1 MLFNRLVAPLLAAT
15 LSQAAL
21 ATDLTLTFD
30 AGAGVADAICTS
42 APSGVGSPALCGN
55 NGYLL
60 QSHGDIPGLLDV
72 SYLAPRQGSIGTLY
86 WWNTSYNNLFGVV
99 WAPGGD
105 SDSEARIDFRPLQEG
120 AVVTLNSFD
129 LGAYSNTTR
138 NTTVSVVELGTGT
151 TLFSYSGP
159 VGNGSLNATAF
170 TPSVS
175 STKGLRLVWQDSAY
189 NVGVDNISLSV
200 TPVPEANALALAAV
214 GMAVAGLALRRRN
227 RVNRAA

>member
-1 MLFNRLVAPLLAAT
+1 MTPSRLIAPLLAAT

-30 AGAGVADAICTS
+30 AGAGVADTICTS
-42 APSGVGSPALCGN
+42 ALSGVGTPTLCGN

-60 QSHGDIPGLLDV
+60 QSYGDIPGVLDV
-72 SYLAPRQGSIGTLY
+72 SYLAPRQGTVGTLF
-86 WWNTSYNNLFGVV
+86 WWNVSYNNLYGVI

-105 SDSEARIDFRPLQEG
+105 GNSEARIDFRPLQEG
-120 AVVTLNSFD
+120 ALVTLNSFD

-138 NTTVSVVELGTGT
+138 NTTVSIQELGTGN

-159 VGNGSLNATAF
+159 VGNGSLNATSF

-175 STKGLRLVWQDSAY
+175 SANGLRLVWQDSAY
-189 NVGVDNISLSV
+189 NVGVDNISLSI
-200 TPVPEANALALAAV
+200 TPVPEADTLALAAA
-214 GMAVAGLALRRRN
+214 GLAVAGLALRRRKT
-227 RVNRAA
+227 AA